1 MVISKIKMLGTFGV
15 TAAAVG
21 GLVYQYRNSSGPV
34 SSSATLDLCAYCLC
48 HVRLQNIQQAV
59 AAEARACQSDLVVT
73 LHCFSVDYARL
84 LGRDSVAA
92 HRTGVFQ

>member
-1 MVISKIKMLGTFGV
+1 MGICNIKMLATFGV

-48 HVRLQNIQQAV
+48 HVRLQNIQLAV
-59 AAEARACQSDLVVT
+59 AAKARACQSDLVVS
-73 LHCFSVDYARL
+73 LYCLSVDCARL

-92 HRTGVFQ
+92 RRTGVFQ